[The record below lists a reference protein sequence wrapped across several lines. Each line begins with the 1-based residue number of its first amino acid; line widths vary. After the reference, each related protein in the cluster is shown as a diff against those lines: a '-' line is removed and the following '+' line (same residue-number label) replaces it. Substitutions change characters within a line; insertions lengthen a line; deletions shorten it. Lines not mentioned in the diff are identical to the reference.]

1 MQLGKNK
8 KVELIRNV
16 PLFARCSRKE
26 LSEIAA
32 MADEI
37 DLPEGREI
45 IREGERGREFF
56 VLLDGEAVVRRKGR
70 KLATLSS
77 GDFVGEIALVSR
89 VPRTATVKTTTPVR
103 ALVVT
108 DQAFRSVLHRSPQ
121 IQEKVLEALAARVAE
136 HTV

>member
-1 MQLGKNK
+1 VQLGKNK
-8 KVELIRNV
+8 KVELIKNV

-26 LSEIAA
+26 LAEIAA
-32 MADEI
+32 LADEI

-89 VPRTATVKTTTPVR
+89 IPRTATVKTMTPVR

-108 DQAFRSVLHRSPQ
+108 DQAFRSVLHHSPQ
-121 IQEKVLEALAARVAE
+121 IQEKVLEALAERVSE
-136 HTV
+136 HTF

>member
-56 VLLDGEAVVRRKGR
+56 VLLNGEAVVRRKGR